1 MILTLVMLQH
11 SGTFVS
17 LIRSKTKNFNTMKT
31 KQLFYLLAIWT
42 AMLLSGSAKA
52 CTASFN
58 ASPDSAG
65 TVYFQNTSTGAFT
78 YAQWSFGDGSSGF
91 GIDANHTYTS
101 NGSYLVCLT
110 VFDSAGPCQSTICD
124 TVLVTG
130 ASGSSCSA
138 GFSFSAVGNSGYF
151 YPYSNSGNIASY
163 FWSFGD
169 GSSSTQ
175 AYPVHAYSGAGL
187 YSVCMTAVFANGC
200 VDTVC
205 STIAISN
212 ATCQASF
219 NIYNTGG
226 NSYVFQNTSNLD
238 STLSTSSCYWT
249 FGDGGTSTMWNPSNT
264 YNAPGYYS
272 VCLTVIDSAAGCSST
287 YCDSI
292 YISGGGSTCNAYIGY
307 QNSNL
312 TTNLSGYSN
321 SGTITYYFWTF
332 GDGSTANGQFQ
343 THTYASAGT
352 YNVCLTAVFAGGCV
366 DTVCTS
372 ITVTGGLPGCQSY
385 FTYSFPNA
393 STANFWNQS
402 NLDST
407 LITTMSY
414 WTFGDGSYSYDWN
427 PSHTYVNPGYYVV
440 CLSVFDSIAGC
451 SDIYCDSI
459 YIQGNGGCNANFT
472 PYDSSGTYYFLP
484 DNGNAASYSWTFGD
498 GGTSTSVYPMHQYTS
513 PGTYT
518 VCLTVAMNG
527 QTCTSCQVVVIGS
540 TPNCN
545 ANYFVIVDSTNA
557 NQLYFFNQSTGGNS
571 YYWYFGDG
579 STSTSAN
586 PTHTYANS
594 GTYLVCLTIYSNSS
608 NCQDSYCDTL
618 IIGNGQSGC
627 VPQFYSYPD
636 STAGSGVMNFGL
648 FNPCGGYQ
656 YVWTIT
662 NGTNSYTASGSNPII
677 AFADSGWHSVC
688 VDAYD
693 STGAVISYCDSVW
706 VYRVGSVGINENQNT
721 ISTNVFPNPA
731 NEQVTINY
739 TLKNT
744 QNVSVVVMSMNGQ
757 IIYNSEEQRGAGLQ
771 KLVLNTAEWPS
782 GLYLINLRAA
792 EGQNATRISIQH

>member
-1 MILTLVMLQH
+1 
-11 SGTFVS
+11 
-17 LIRSKTKNFNTMKT
+17 MKT

-65 TVYFQNTSTGAFT
+65 IVYFQNTSTGAFT

-91 GIDANHTYTS
+91 GIDANHTYTA

-226 NSYVFQNTSNLD
+226 NSYVFQNGSNLD

-272 VCLTVIDSAAGCSST
+272 VCLTIIDSVVGCSST

-292 YISGGGSTCNAYIGY
+292 YVQGGS
-307 QNSNL
+307 
-312 TTNLSGYSN
+312 
-321 SGTITYYFWTF
+321 
-332 GDGSTANGQFQ
+332 
-343 THTYASAGT
+343 
-352 YNVCLTAVFAGGCV
+352 
-366 DTVCTS
+366 
-372 ITVTGGLPGCQSY
+372 
-385 FTYSFPNA
+385 
-393 STANFWNQS
+393 
-402 NLDST
+402 
-407 LITTMSY
+407 
-414 WTFGDGSYSYDWN
+414 
-427 PSHTYVNPGYYVV
+427 
-440 CLSVFDSIAGC
+440 
-451 SDIYCDSI
+451 
-459 YIQGNGGCNANFT
+459 GGCNANFT

-771 KLVLNTAEWPS
+771 KLVLNTAEWPT
-782 GLYLINLRAA
+782 GLYLINLRGA
-792 EGQNATRISIQH
+792 EGHNATRISIQH

>member
-1 MILTLVMLQH
+1 
-11 SGTFVS
+11 
-17 LIRSKTKNFNTMKT
+17 
-31 KQLFYLLAIWT
+31 
-42 AMLLSGSAKA
+42 MLLSGSANA

-65 TVYFQNTSTGAFT
+65 TVYFQNTSTGAFN

-91 GIDANHTYTS
+91 GIDANHTYS
-101 NGSYLVCLT
+101 ANGNYVVCLT

-124 TVLVTG
+124 TVIVTG
-130 ASGSSCSA
+130 VSSSSCAA
-138 GFSFSAVGNSGYF
+138 GFSFSAVGNTGYF
-151 YPYSNSGNIASY
+151 YPYSNSGAISTY
-163 FWSFGD
+163 WWSFGD
-169 GSSSTQ
+169 GSTSTLQ
-175 AYPVHAYSGAGL
+175 NPVHTYSATGL
-187 YSVCMTAVFANGC
+187 YSVVLYAVFANGC
-200 VDTVC
+200 VDTVF

-212 ATCQASF
+212 ANCQASF

-226 NSYVFQNTSNLD
+226 NSYVFQNTSNID
-238 STLSTSSCYWT
+238 STLTTSFSYWT
-249 FGDGGTSTMWNPSNT
+249 FGDGTTSTMWNPSNT
-264 YNAPGYYS
+264 YNAPGYYP
-272 VCLTVIDSAAGCSST
+272 VCLTIIDSVVGCSST

-292 YISGGGSTCNAYIGY
+292 YVQGGS
-307 QNSNL
+307 
-312 TTNLSGYSN
+312 
-321 SGTITYYFWTF
+321 
-332 GDGSTANGQFQ
+332 
-343 THTYASAGT
+343 
-352 YNVCLTAVFAGGCV
+352 
-366 DTVCTS
+366 
-372 ITVTGGLPGCQSY
+372 
-385 FTYSFPNA
+385 
-393 STANFWNQS
+393 
-402 NLDST
+402 
-407 LITTMSY
+407 
-414 WTFGDGSYSYDWN
+414 
-427 PSHTYVNPGYYVV
+427 
-440 CLSVFDSIAGC
+440 
-451 SDIYCDSI
+451 
-459 YIQGNGGCNANFT
+459 GGCNANFT

-579 STSTSAN
+579 SSSTSAN

-608 NCQDSYCDTL
+608 NCQDSYCDTV

-706 VYRVGSVGINENQNT
+706 VFRIGSVGINENQNT

-731 NEQVTINY
+731 NEQVTMNY
-739 TLKNT
+739 TLTNS
-744 QNVSVVVMSMNGQ
+744 QNVSVVVINMSGQ
-757 IIYNSEEQRGAGLQ
+757 TIYNFEEQRGAGLQ

-792 EGQNATRISIQH
+792 EGQNATRISVQH

>member
-1 MILTLVMLQH
+1 
-11 SGTFVS
+11 
-17 LIRSKTKNFNTMKT
+17 MKT
-31 KQLFYLLAIWT
+31 KQLFCLFAIWT
-42 AMLLSGSAKA
+42 ALLLSGSANA

-65 TVYFQNTSTGAFT
+65 TVYFQNTSTGAFN

-91 GIDANHTYTS
+91 GIDANHTYS
-101 NGSYLVCLT
+101 ANGNYVVCLT

-124 TVLVTG
+124 TIVVNN
-130 ASGSSCSA
+130 ASGASCSA
-138 GFSFSAVGNSGYF
+138 AFSFSAVGSSVYF
-151 YPYSNSGNIASY
+151 YPYSNSGNITSY

-169 GSSSTQ
+169 GSSSAL
-175 AYPVHAYSGAGL
+175 AYPVHAYNAAGL
-187 YSVCMTAVFANGC
+187 YNVCLYAVFSSGC

-212 ATCQASF
+212 ANCQASF

-226 NSYVFQNTSNLD
+226 NSYVFQNTSNID
-238 STLSTSSCYWT
+238 STLTTSFSYWT
-249 FGDGGTSTMWNPSNT
+249 FGDGTTSTMWNPSNT

-272 VCLTVIDSAAGCSST
+272 VCLTIIDSAAGCSNT

-292 YISGGGSTCNAYIGY
+292 FVQGGS
-307 QNSNL
+307 
-312 TTNLSGYSN
+312 
-321 SGTITYYFWTF
+321 
-332 GDGSTANGQFQ
+332 
-343 THTYASAGT
+343 
-352 YNVCLTAVFAGGCV
+352 
-366 DTVCTS
+366 
-372 ITVTGGLPGCQSY
+372 
-385 FTYSFPNA
+385 
-393 STANFWNQS
+393 
-402 NLDST
+402 
-407 LITTMSY
+407 
-414 WTFGDGSYSYDWN
+414 
-427 PSHTYVNPGYYVV
+427 
-440 CLSVFDSIAGC
+440 
-451 SDIYCDSI
+451 
-459 YIQGNGGCNANFT
+459 GGCNANFT

-484 DNGNAASYSWTFGD
+484 DFGNAASYSWTFGD
-498 GGTSTSVYPMHQYTS
+498 GGTSTSVYPVHQYTS

-545 ANYFVIVDSTNA
+545 ANYLAIVDSTNA
-557 NQLYFFNQSTGGNS
+557 NLLYFFNQSTGGNS

-579 STSTSAN
+579 SSSTSAN

-594 GTYLVCLTIYSNSS
+594 GTYFVCLTIYSNTTS
-608 NCQDSYCDTL
+608 CQDSYCDTI

-627 VPQFYSYPD
+627 TPQFYSYPD

-648 FNPCGGYQ
+648 FNPCSGYQ

-693 STGAVISYCDSVW
+693 SSGAVISYCDSVW
-706 VYRVGSVGINENQNT
+706 VYRLGSVGINENKNT

-731 NEQVTINY
+731 NDQVTINY
-739 TLKNT
+739 TLMNS
-744 QNVSVVVMSMNGQ
+744 QNVAVVVMSMNGQ

-771 KLVLNTAEWPS
+771 KLVLNTAEWPT

-792 EGQNATRISIQH
+792 EGQNATRISVQH

>member
-1 MILTLVMLQH
+1 
-11 SGTFVS
+11 
-17 LIRSKTKNFNTMKT
+17 MKT
-31 KQLFYLLAIWT
+31 KQLFCLFAIWT
-42 AMLLSGSAKA
+42 ALLLSGSANA

-65 TVYFQNTSTGAFT
+65 TVYFQNTSTGAFN

-91 GIDANHTYTS
+91 GIDANHTYS
-101 NGSYLVCLT
+101 ANGNYVVCLT

-124 TVLVTG
+124 TIVVNN
-130 ASGSSCSA
+130 ASGASCSA
-138 GFSFSAVGNSGYF
+138 AFSFSAVGSSGYF
-151 YPYSNSGNIASY
+151 YPYSNSGNITSY

-169 GSSSTQ
+169 GSSSAL
-175 AYPVHAYSGAGL
+175 AYPVHAYNAAGL
-187 YSVCMTAVFANGC
+187 YNVCLYAVFSSGC

-212 ATCQASF
+212 ANCQASF

-226 NSYVFQNTSNLD
+226 NSYVFQNTSNID
-238 STLSTSSCYWT
+238 STLTTSFSYWT
-249 FGDGGTSTMWNPSNT
+249 FGDGTTSTMWNPSNT

-272 VCLTVIDSAAGCSST
+272 VCLTIIDSAAGCSNT

-292 YISGGGSTCNAYIGY
+292 FVQGGS
-307 QNSNL
+307 
-312 TTNLSGYSN
+312 
-321 SGTITYYFWTF
+321 
-332 GDGSTANGQFQ
+332 
-343 THTYASAGT
+343 
-352 YNVCLTAVFAGGCV
+352 
-366 DTVCTS
+366 
-372 ITVTGGLPGCQSY
+372 
-385 FTYSFPNA
+385 
-393 STANFWNQS
+393 
-402 NLDST
+402 
-407 LITTMSY
+407 
-414 WTFGDGSYSYDWN
+414 
-427 PSHTYVNPGYYVV
+427 
-440 CLSVFDSIAGC
+440 
-451 SDIYCDSI
+451 
-459 YIQGNGGCNANFT
+459 GGCNANFT

-484 DNGNAASYSWTFGD
+484 DFGNAASYSWTFGD

-545 ANYFVIVDSTNA
+545 ANYLAIVDSTNA
-557 NQLYFFNQSTGGNS
+557 NLLYFFNQSSGGNS

-579 STSTSAN
+579 SSSTSAN

-608 NCQDSYCDTL
+608 NCQDSYCDTV

-706 VYRVGSVGINENQNT
+706 VFRIGSVGINENQNT

-731 NEQVTINY
+731 NEQVTMNY
-739 TLKNT
+739 TLTNS
-744 QNVSVVVMSMNGQ
+744 QNVSVVVINMSGQ
-757 IIYNSEEQRGAGLQ
+757 TIYNSEEQRGAGLQ

-792 EGQNATRISIQH
+792 EGQNATRISVQH